1 MARQPRLSIADYPHH
16 VIQRGNNRQA
26 IFHTDEDRKAYLAW
40 LSEYS
45 AQFDVAIHAFVLM
58 DNHTHLLLTPK
69 TEQGLSKLMQ
79 SVGQRYTQSYNYFHK
94 HTGTVWEG
102 RYKSTVVQS
111 ERYLLA
117 CMAYIDLNPVRAGI
131 VGDPAD
137 YAWSTYRHYAG
148 QQSQPLVTPHQ
159 LMWTLG
165 NTPFSREKAYRELV
179 HAGLSQDQ
187 QKMLTDSAFKGW
199 ALGDEAFTAQ
209 IQASTHRRVSRQSA
223 GRPVQTVQ
231 PSSVPN

>member
-1 MARQPRLSIADYPHH
+1 MARQPRLSVAGYPHH
-16 VIQRGNNRQA
+16 IIQRGNNRQT

-45 AQFDVAIHAFVLM
+45 QQYDVAIHAFVLM

-69 TEQGLSKLMQ
+69 TELGLSKLMQ

-111 ERYLLA
+111 DRYLLA
-117 CMAYIDLNPVRAGI
+117 CMAYIDLNPVRAGM
-131 VGDPAD
+131 VAHPAD
-137 YAWSTYRHYAG
+137 YQWSTHRHYIG
-148 QQSQPLVTPHQ
+148 QKLQPLVTTHE

-165 NTPFSREKAYRELV
+165 NTPFSREKAYMELV
-179 HAGLSQDQ
+179 KAGISQDQ
-187 QKMLTDSAFKGW
+187 QKQMTDSAFKGW
-199 ALGDEAFTAQ
+199 ALGDEIFTAQ
-209 IQASTHRRVSRQSA
+209 IQSTTLRRVIKQTA
-223 GRPVQTVQ
+223 GRPTRA
-231 PSSVPN
+231 SI

>member
-1 MARQPRLSIADYPHH
+1 MARQPRLSVAGYPHH
-16 VIQRGNNRQA
+16 IIQRGNNRQT
-26 IFHTDEDRKAYLAW
+26 IFHTDEDRTAYLAW

-45 AQFDVAIHAFVLM
+45 LQFDVAIHAFVLM

-79 SVGQRYTQSYNYFHK
+79 SVGQRYTQNYNYFHK

-111 ERYLLA
+111 DRYLMA
-117 CMAYIDLNPVRAGI
+117 CMVYIDLNPVRAGM
-131 VGDPAD
+131 VKDPAD
-137 YAWSTYRHYAG
+137 YLWSTHRHYVG
-148 QQSQPLVTPHQ
+148 QQIQPIVTSHE

-179 HAGLSQDQ
+179 HTGISSAQEKQ
-187 QKMLTDSAFKGW
+187 LTDSALKGW
-199 ALGDEAFTAQ
+199 ALGDETFMGKVQTE
-209 IQASTHRRVSRQSA
+209 TKRRVGKSVV
-223 GRPVQTVQ
+223 GRKST
-231 PSSVPN
+231 